1 MYTTLVVKKVTRKGN
16 ERVYYSL
23 VDEKR
28 VTGKVVQ
35 KYVGYLGKDPKSKS
49 EVTFG
54 DILSYVTRIMDL
66 DITDSGI
73 HDVLKNMGIDSN
85 VKPIIKIVL
94 ENDRK
99 LKKIFLRI
107 R

>member
-1 MYTTLVVKKVTRKGN
+1 MTLVVKKVTRKGN
-16 ERVYYSL
+16 DRVYYSL

-28 VTGKVVQ
+28 VNGKVVQ

-49 EVTFG
+49 EITFG
-54 DILSYVTRIMDL
+54 DILPYVTRLMDL
-66 DITDSGI
+66 EITDAGI
-73 HDVLKNMGIDSN
+73 HDVLKKIGIDSDI
-85 VKPIIKIVL
+85 KPITKIVL

-99 LKKIFLRI
+99 LKKTFLRI